1 MTGLGARA
9 GALVLALGALAGP
22 EPAVA
27 QGQTSL
33 AALENREGHRE
44 AAITRRAEL
53 MRRMEGGLA
62 VVTSAD
68 RSQPNLYEFFVPDT
82 ENHDFVFL

>member
-27 QGQTSL
+27 QAQTSL

-53 MRRMEGGLA
+53 MR
-62 VVTSAD
+62 
-68 RSQPNLYEFFVPDT
+68 
-82 ENHDFVFL
+82 